1 MLVIVWKAFSLVF
14 FTDSIWLGQ
23 ADLQQEVEVEVGAVV
38 SDQVPEELLGVPPHK
53 GHHILTKDAH
63 NCICRVLGPTRVLN
77 NIL

>member
-38 SDQVPEELLGVPPHK
+38 GDQVPEELLRVPPHK